1 MSKQENTIG
10 KMSGN
15 YEGSGT
21 WYDSTGKSMNYSV
34 VQANR
39 ASGDGFEMEF
49 KHNFDDGTATDAHFA
64 MKWIAPFIFRLES
77 FDKPIGNGY
86 CINEYCHYHMKI
98 GETFV
103 EAAYRT
109 TADGLEVFG
118 SSTRNAEGNYIA
130 WHENLRRKEF

>member
-39 ASGDGFEMEF
+39 AAGDGFEMEF
-49 KHNFDDGTATDAHFA
+49 KHDFDDGTTTDAHLA

-77 FDKPIGNGY
+77 LDKPIGNGY

-130 WHENLRRKEF
+130 WHENLRRKEL